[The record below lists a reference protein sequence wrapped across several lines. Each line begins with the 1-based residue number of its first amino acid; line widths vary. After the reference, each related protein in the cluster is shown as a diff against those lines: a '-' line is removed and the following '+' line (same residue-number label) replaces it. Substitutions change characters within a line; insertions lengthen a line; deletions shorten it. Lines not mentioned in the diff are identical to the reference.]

1 MEAIA
6 SKKNAAGNEVVIV
19 QIDKDKDE
27 GQSVIRVAEI
37 NQGKHK
43 KLIDFTFH
51 ESRGDKSRI
60 DAIKSASRVLDIVTK
75 PSDKT
80 SEFAFEKG
88 DENER

>member
-6 SKKNAAGNEVVIV
+6 SKKNSAGNDIVIV

-37 NQGKHK
+37 DRGKHK
-43 KLIDFTFH
+43 KIIDFTFH
-51 ESRGDKSRI
+51 ESKGDKSRR
-60 DAIKSASRVLDIVTK
+60 DAIKCAGRVLDVVTK

-80 SEFAFEKG
+80 AEFTFEKG
-88 DENER
+88 DGNER

>member
-6 SKKNAAGNEVVIV
+6 SKKNAVGNEVVIQ
-19 QIDKDKDE
+19 QIDRNRDE

-37 NQGKHK
+37 NKGKHK
-43 KLIDFTFH
+43 KLIDFSFH

-60 DAIKSASRVLDIVTK
+60 DAIKSASRVLDVVSK

-80 SEFAFEKG
+80 AEFKFEKG
-88 DENER
+88 DGNER